1 MGKDRGVNRKRIT
14 IMYNEKERKEMVI
27 LTKILNVFKSEPD
40 PVEGLKRMNMQ
51 EQIVTNFKTQYEKNI
66 KDLTVKIYQ
75 AIKEDLK

>member
-1 MGKDRGVNRKRIT
+1 
-14 IMYNEKERKEMVI
+14 MYNEKERKEMVI